1 MSDIGEIRESLTKL
15 QYPTENELIDI
26 LLFVNNQ
33 QQTIDNLTKEVEG
46 LREYKDAKGFEL
58 SHKAFRLETE
68 NTKLLN
74 ANILLAN
81 ERLKLKEEVARWENE
96 LNLQI
101 GWLNVERKK
110 NAKLTKE
117 VEVIENQS
125 EETIEILGRDYTKR
139 KNKLIEENTK
149 LKEQLKEILSKPRFE
164 IEGEDAIMLFS
175 EDFKEIEQ
183 ILKNK

>member
-33 QQTIDNLTKEVEG
+33 QQTIAKLTKEVE
-46 LREYKDAKGFEL
+46 
-58 SHKAFRLETE
+58 
-68 NTKLLN
+68 
-74 ANILLAN
+74 
-81 ERLKLKEEVARWENE
+81 RWENE

-149 LKEQLKEILSKPRFE
+149 LKEGLNDIKSQLFDVNNCDTILTS
-164 IEGEDAIMLFS
+164 A
-175 EDFKEIEQ
+175 IEQ